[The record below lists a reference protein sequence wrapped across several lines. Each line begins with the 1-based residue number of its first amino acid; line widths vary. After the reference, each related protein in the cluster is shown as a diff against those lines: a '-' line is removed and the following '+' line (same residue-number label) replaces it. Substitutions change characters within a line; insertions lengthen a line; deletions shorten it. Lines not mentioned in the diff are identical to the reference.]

1 MAATK
6 SQGSYFGLFLAG
18 GALLCGG
25 AAFFSSGIGKVL
37 LLAGAAVTALAFV
50 GFRRIK
56 PLEGSTPHE
65 VGPGTMKWI
74 GVGLAL
80 GGWGITIGGMHFVT
94 GNGGRIALALL
105 GIGVSMFGILYVLP
119 AAFNKTAFWKAGS
132 PSRTALTPIA
142 GKTTIETGFAPPP
155 HAMESA
161 R

>member
-74 GVGLAL
+74 GAGLAL

-94 GNGGRIALALL
+94 GNRRAP
-105 GIGVSMFGILYVLP
+105 VP
-119 AAFNKTAFWKAGS
+119 AARGGVAQRVGVLF
-132 PSRTALTPIA
+132 L
-142 GKTTIETGFAPPP
+142 
-155 HAMESA
+155 
-161 R
+161 